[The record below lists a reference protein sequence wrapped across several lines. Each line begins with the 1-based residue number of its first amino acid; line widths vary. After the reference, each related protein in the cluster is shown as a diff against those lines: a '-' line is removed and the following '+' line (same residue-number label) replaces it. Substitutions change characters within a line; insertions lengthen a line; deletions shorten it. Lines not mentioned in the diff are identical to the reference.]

1 MTIKRPTLLTVLTLA
16 LAIIAG
22 WLAGRTTAAQ
32 ASQSS
37 AVAPQQQPASSGQ
50 KAGTW
55 EYRILTGPL
64 NSVVKYS
71 YTDNKGRPMT
81 SPGPYLEE
89 EINKLAAQGFVVES
103 FQLTS
108 SVGGTG
114 TATAFSFSTFS
125 LSSASQ
131 IVVMMKRIKN

>member
-1 MTIKRPTLLTVLTLA
+1 MQASGLLSWRQWILCSEDSTMTLKRPTLLAVFMLA
-16 LAIIAG
+16 LAINAG
-22 WLAGRTTAAQ
+22 SLVGRTTAAQ

-37 AVAPQQQPASSGQ
+37 AVAPQQQRVSSDQ

-55 EYRILTGPL
+55 EYRILTGA
-64 NSVVKYS
+64 
-71 YTDNKGRPMT
+71 
-81 SPGPYLEE
+81 PGPYLKG

-114 TATAFSFSTFS
+114 NATFFSF
-125 LSSASQ
+125 SSASQ
-131 IVVMMKRIKN
+131 IAVMMKRI

>member
-32 ASQSS
+32 AQSS
-37 AVAPQQQPASSGQ
+37 AVAPQQQRVSSDQ

-55 EYRILTGPL
+55 EYRILTG
-64 NSVVKYS
+64 
-71 YTDNKGRPMT
+71 G
-81 SPGPYLEE
+81 PGPNLEG

-103 FQLTS
+103 FQVTSPANGSGGATFFAFS
-108 SVGGTG
+108 SV
-114 TATAFSFSTFS
+114 
-125 LSSASQ
+125 SQ
-131 IVVMMKRIKN
+131 VVVLLKRIKN

>member
-1 MTIKRPTLLTVLTLA
+1 MTIKRPILLAVFALF

-32 ASQSS
+32 ASQPG
-37 AVAPQQQPASSGQ
+37 AVTTQQQPVSSDQ

-55 EYRILTGPL
+55 EYRILRSAL
-64 NSVVKYS
+64 DAVVKYS
-71 YTDNKGRPMT
+71 YTDNKGRQMT

-103 FQLTS
+103 FQLTTL
-108 SVGGTG
+108 VGGTSTG
-114 TATAFSFSTFS
+114 TFFSFSS
-125 LSSASQ
+125 ASISSASQ

>member
-37 AVAPQQQPASSGQ
+37 AVAPQQQPASSDQ

-55 EYRILTGPL
+55 AHRILTGA
-64 NSVVKYS
+64 
-71 YTDNKGRPMT
+71 
-81 SPGPYLEE
+81 PGPNLEE

-108 SVGGTG
+108 PASGSGG
-114 TATAFSFSTFS
+114 ATFFAFSSV
-125 LSSASQ
+125 SQ
-131 IVVMMKRIKN
+131 VVVLLKRIKN

>member
-37 AVAPQQQPASSGQ
+37 AVAPQQQRVSSDQ

-55 EYRILTGPL
+55 EYRILTG
-64 NSVVKYS
+64 
-71 YTDNKGRPMT
+71 G
-81 SPGPYLEE
+81 PGPNLEG

-103 FQLTS
+103 FQLTTL
-108 SVGGTG
+108 VGGTG
-114 TATAFSFSTFS
+114 TGTFFSFSS
-125 LSSASQ
+125 ASISSASQ
-131 IVVMMKRIKN
+131 IVVMMKRIKT

>member
-1 MTIKRPTLLTVLTLA
+1 MTIKRPTLLAVLTLA

-37 AVAPQQQPASSGQ
+37 AVTPQQQPVSSDQ

-55 EYRILTGPL
+55 EYRILKGPL
-64 NSVVKYS
+64 DSVVKYS
-71 YTDNKGRPMT
+71 YTYKGRQMT

-103 FQLTS
+103 FQLTT

-114 TATAFSFSTFS
+114 TGTSFSFSS
-125 LSSASQ
+125 ISISSATQ
-131 IVVMMKRIKN
+131 IVVTMKRIKN